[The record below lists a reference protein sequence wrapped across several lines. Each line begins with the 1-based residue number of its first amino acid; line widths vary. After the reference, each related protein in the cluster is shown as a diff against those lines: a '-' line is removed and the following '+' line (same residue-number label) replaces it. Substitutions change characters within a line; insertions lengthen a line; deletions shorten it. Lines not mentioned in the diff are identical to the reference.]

1 VPGDVEDVAFER
13 WWKAG
18 DGSRGEVVLP
28 AQQVSQGAA
37 GIPSLV
43 MVRIGAGGFE
53 VVLSPAPAGR
63 LGWFSPNPEGTSHVL
78 DPDIGLEDLEA
89 LASERWPAWPA
100 LVAVGEADGST
111 VLVNLEHA
119 GVLSVEGPP
128 DRVRGTLAAIAL
140 QLATQP
146 WADEMLGGLY
156 VVGEHALLAGL
167 PARVQHVEP
176 AAAMDLAEKLD
187 GIAAARQEL
196 AGAAS
201 LSTVRAVACEALPNI
216 AIALAGTPADALR
229 CLGEAAVPER
239 SGVALVAAG
248 PVDGAT
254 WRLSLEGSSRAT
266 LYGPAGEVAQVAEGV
281 PSTDGGLGGVRGA
294 GWLAPLGGNSEPNAV
309 QESDGRGGQAAATEG
324 LRVELVSA
332 FDAEEVAL
340 LSEAVGGPSEEGLVD
355 ITTGS
360 TNGNGAAVDDT
371 AQLECHEVEIRLL
384 GSVDVVG
391 GDMEAVGSSRIM
403 AALGVLAYL
412 AAHPRPVPAE
422 ELASAL
428 WPLDATRENYGGPQ
442 RKTVMNALS
451 RARAVLGY
459 GTNGK
464 ERLVLGP
471 QGYRLSSEV
480 GSDWAR
486 FDEHVSMAR
495 SRRGQEAAVHLRAA
509 LELVR
514 GEPFGGALASQFF
527 EWVASEHLDMTLAAK
542 AVDVAQDLGE
552 LALEAGDFPTVY
564 WAVDKGLSL
573 EPTREEL
580 FRLWMHALGREG
592 RPAKVDDVYR
602 RLKLVLRQRIHP
614 LQEPQRESWQVWRS
628 YTAVESFAGGRP
640 GEW

>member
-1 VPGDVEDVAFER
+1 
-13 WWKAG
+13 
-18 DGSRGEVVLP
+18 
-28 AQQVSQGAA
+28 
-37 GIPSLV
+37 
-43 MVRIGAGGFE
+43 M
-53 VVLSPAPAGR
+53 
-63 LGWFSPNPEGTSHVL
+63 
-78 DPDIGLEDLEA
+78 
-89 LASERWPAWPA
+89 
-100 LVAVGEADGST
+100 
-111 VLVNLEHA
+111 
-119 GVLSVEGPP
+119 
-128 DRVRGTLAAIAL
+128 
-140 QLATQP
+140 
-146 WADEMLGGLY
+146 
-156 VVGEHALLAGL
+156 
-167 PARVQHVEP
+167 
-176 AAAMDLAEKLD
+176 
-187 GIAAARQEL
+187 
-196 AGAAS
+196 
-201 LSTVRAVACEALPNI
+201 
-216 AIALAGTPADALR
+216 
-229 CLGEAAVPER
+229 
-239 SGVALVAAG
+239 
-248 PVDGAT
+248 
-254 WRLSLEGSSRAT
+254 
-266 LYGPAGEVAQVAEGV
+266 
-281 PSTDGGLGGVRGA
+281 
-294 GWLAPLGGNSEPNAV
+294 
-309 QESDGRGGQAAATEG
+309 
-324 LRVELVSA
+324 
-332 FDAEEVAL
+332 
-340 LSEAVGGPSEEGLVD
+340 LSEAVGGPSEERLVD
-355 ITTGS
+355 ITTGA
-360 TNGNGAAVDDT
+360 TNGNGASVGA
-371 AQLECHEVEIRLL
+371 AARLERHEVEIRLL
-384 GSVDVVG
+384 GPVDVVG

-428 WPLDATRENYGGPQ
+428 WPLDATKENYGGPQ
-442 RKTVMNALS
+442 RKTVMNAVS

-495 SRRGQEAAVHLRAA
+495 SRHGEEAAVHLRAA

-614 LQEPQRESWQVWRS
+614 LQEPQRESWEVWRS